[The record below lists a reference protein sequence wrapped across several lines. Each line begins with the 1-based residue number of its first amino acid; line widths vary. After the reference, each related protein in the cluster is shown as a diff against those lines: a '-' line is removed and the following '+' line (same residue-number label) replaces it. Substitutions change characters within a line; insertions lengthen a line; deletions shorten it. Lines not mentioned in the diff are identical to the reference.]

1 MLKGSDPDRSKSHIR
16 DPTDAAATARES
28 DPPVLRAG
36 LPTTPFGFRNRT
48 GVRGFFPGDRRYP
61 GCGGEQAGAPRV
73 DSYPNARSRPTG
85 SRTPPPTRRAV
96 VAGIRDEVL
105 VWSPLASL
113 VLIRSR
119 RARGQPAPREL
130 PFRTPQ
136 PRKLGVQIVDG
147 LGGRWPWHRGWRHGF
162 RRCRQE
168 GAAGS
173 LVAAVGPSAAG
184 AQGAHLLWGFVDR

>member
-16 DPTDAAATARES
+16 DPTDAAATARKS

-105 VWSPLASL
+105 VWSPRASL

-119 RARGQPAPREL
+119 RAGNPTPGSARVTFPHHAATETGCPEGGWPRRPFAVAPR
-130 PFRTPQ
+130 
-136 PRKLGVQIVDG
+136 
-147 LGGRWPWHRGWRHGF
+147 
-162 RRCRQE
+162 
-168 GAAGS
+168 
-173 LVAAVGPSAAG
+173 VAARLAACTSAWA
-184 AQGAHLLWGFVDR
+184 ANDPIRLWKSQRRSRFLPR